1 MSGSD
6 LQPIGIGWDFHAPNR
21 WDEHGRKREHDS
33 CFTLTAV
40 ECRGANPP
48 RKRLSVDVSRL
59 TSATINLADELSLL
73 VIKNSKIRTGLFWV
87 GKPTHNLYLCINQSS
102 TIDMNPACWDPA
114 CMQER
119 EFLDLIGT
127 KCPWPL
133 LVWAIFF
140 HILHTLTVFF
150 HQMMSAQ
157 KQHVFPGCRVRVEA
171 GLSMWD
177 EVIIP
182 CPTEIR
188 DMVVS
193 IRAA

>member
-1 MSGSD
+1 M
-6 LQPIGIGWDFHAPNR
+6 
-21 WDEHGRKREHDS
+21 
-33 CFTLTAV
+33 
-40 ECRGANPP
+40 
-48 RKRLSVDVSRL
+48 
-59 TSATINLADELSLL
+59 NLIRQERFFPLMFLASLL
-73 VIKNSKIRTGLFWV
+73 SPLTWQINCLYWELRIQKSELVYC
-87 GKPTHNLYLCINQSS
+87 KPTHKLYLCINQSS
-102 TIDMNPACWDPA
+102 TININPACCDLV

-127 KCPWPL
+127 KCPRPL

-140 HILHTLTVFF
+140 HILRTLTVFF
-150 HQMMSAQ
+150 HQMMSVQ
-157 KQHVFPGCRVRVEA
+157 KQHIFPRCRVRVEA